1 MSAHMRAIQV
11 LLVEDDA
18 ADVRLTEEALK
29 TSRFSLKL
37 EAVDDG
43 EKAIRYLRREGEY
56 SAKQRPDLIVLD
68 LNLPRKDGREV
79 LLEIKHDEDLKK
91 IPVVVLTTSNAAS
104 DVSKVY
110 AAGGNCF
117 ITKPLDFRDFQKAV
131 LIIEDF
137 WFSIARLPE

>member
-1 MSAHMRAIQV
+1 MSSHMRAIQV

-29 TSRFSLKL
+29 ASRFSLKL

-56 SAKQRPDLIVLD
+56 RAKQRPDLIVLD

-104 DVSKVY
+104 DVAKVY

-117 ITKPLDFRDFQKAV
+117 VTKPLDFADFQKAI
-131 LIIEDF
+131 LGIEDF